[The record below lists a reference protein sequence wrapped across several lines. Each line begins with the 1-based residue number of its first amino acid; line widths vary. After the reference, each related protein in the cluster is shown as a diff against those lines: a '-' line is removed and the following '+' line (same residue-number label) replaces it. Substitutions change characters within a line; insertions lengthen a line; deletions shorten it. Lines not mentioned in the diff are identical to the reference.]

1 MIRVAVVGSECSG
14 KTTLAAALAAHYQ
27 TAWVPEFARQFV
39 IDKGAAPDYE
49 DVEAIARGQIVLE
62 DEKAD
67 EASRLLIEDT
77 DLFSTVL
84 YSRHYYGDCPRWIEA
99 ALEKRAADHL
109 PPSRHRHPLGPRLG
123 ISAIAAT
130 GVTEL
135 TRALPWRSRRGAA

>member
-1 MIRVAVVGSECSG
+1 MIRVAVVGSECSS

-39 IDKGAAPDYE
+39 MDKGAAPDYE

-99 ALEKRAADHL
+99 ALEKRAADL
-109 PPSRHRHPLGPRLG
+109 YLVVSKNTNGAESSNPGGVLG
-123 ISAIAAT
+123 IGGDQS
-130 GVTEL
+130 
-135 TRALPWRSRRGAA
+135 TRH